1 MGNHEIQ
8 ITEASVDL
16 DYNEILENIEDT
28 IAARVSDQI
37 ADEAW
42 DAVEYQVHEAVSEHE
57 QEYDHDAIGNSNDGV
72 ASGVQDLLLEYKN
85 TPKPCGIG
93 IAFEQAVWKA
103 ICRLDN
109 PDVEDE
115 WASAAR
121 EYLLDR
127 VNKDTP
133 SEAWVAAAKG
143 VMAESNIRAIVALE
157 MRRVMKRILSE
168 MNVSLEAA
176 QKDGSIVLVEASEGQ
191 TLEEWQ
197 KEMAELRKRARESG
211 AEVAVAPGD

>member
-1 MGNHEIQ
+1 MSNHEIE

-16 DYNEILENIEDT
+16 DYNDILENIEDT

-37 ADEAW
+37 GDEAW
-42 DAVEYQVHEAVSEHE
+42 DAVEYQVNEAISEHE
-57 QEYDHDAIGNSNDGV
+57 QEHDHDSQG
-72 ASGVQDLLLEYKN
+72 ASGVEDQVYELLLQYKSGV
-85 TPKPCGIG
+85 KPCRVGKV
-93 IAFEQAVWKA
+93 FEQAVWKA

-109 PDVEDE
+109 PNVADE
-115 WASAAR
+115 VWAAAAK
-121 EYLLDR
+121 EYLLS
-127 VNKDTP
+127 VAAKDAS

-143 VMAESNIRAIVALE
+143 AVTESNVRAIVILE
-157 MRRVMKRILSE
+157 MRRAMKGILSE

-176 QKDGSIVLVEASEGQ
+176 QEDGSIVLVESREGQ

-211 AEVAVAPGD
+211 AEIAVAPGD

>member
-1 MGNHEIQ
+1 MGNHVVEIE
-8 ITEASVDL
+8 TASVDL

-37 ADEAW
+37 TNEAW
-42 DAVEYQVHEAVSEHE
+42 DAVEYQVSEAVSEHE
-57 QEYDHDAIGNSNDGV
+57 QEYAHDDIGNSNDGV
-72 ASGVQDLLLEYKN
+72 TSGVQELLLDYRRQG
-85 TPKPCGIG
+85 TPGGVG

-109 PDVEDE
+109 PKCDDE

-127 VNKDTP
+127 VNNDASP
-133 SEAWVAAAKG
+133 SWSVRTVVREELATILLSFAKA
-143 VMAESNIRAIVALE
+143 VD
-157 MRRVMKRILSE
+157 
-168 MNVSLEAA
+168 A
-176 QKDGSIVLVEASEGQ
+176 QL
-191 TLEEWQ
+191 
-197 KEMAELRKRARESG
+197 G

>member
-1 MGNHEIQ
+1 MSNHEIQ

-28 IAARVSDQI
+28 IAERISAQI
-37 ADEAW
+37 TDEAW
-42 DAVEYQVHEAVSEHE
+42 DAVEYSVSDAISDSRCDHES
-57 QEYDHDAIGNSNDGV
+57 EYDHNDIGNGNDGV
-72 ASGVQDLLLEYKN
+72 TSGVQELLLEYKN
-85 TPKPCGIG
+85 TPKPCEIG

-127 VNKDTP
+127 VNND
-133 SEAWVAAAKG
+133 AAPT
-143 VMAESNIRAIVALE
+143 
-157 MRRVMKRILSE
+157 
-168 MNVSLEAA
+168 
-176 QKDGSIVLVEASEGQ
+176 GSIPIGVQEKFVRTVVQ
-191 TLEEWQ
+191 D
-197 KEMAELRKRARESG
+197 ELSTILLSFAKAVDARLG

>member
-1 MGNHEIQ
+1 MGNHVVEIE
-8 ITEASVDL
+8 IASVDL

-28 IAARVSDQI
+28 IASRVSDQI

-42 DAVEYQVHEAVSEHE
+42 DAVEYSVHEAVSEHE
-57 QEYDHDAIGNSNDGV
+57 QEYAHDDIGNSNDGV
-72 ASGVQDLLLEYKN
+72 TSGVQELLLEYKN
-85 TPKPCGIG
+85 TPNPCGIG

-109 PDVEDE
+109 PKCDDE

-127 VNKDTP
+127 VNNDASP
-133 SEAWVAAAKG
+133 SWSVRTVVREELATILLSFAKA
-143 VMAESNIRAIVALE
+143 VD
-157 MRRVMKRILSE
+157 
-168 MNVSLEAA
+168 A
-176 QKDGSIVLVEASEGQ
+176 QL
-191 TLEEWQ
+191 
-197 KEMAELRKRARESG
+197 G

>member
-1 MGNHEIQ
+1 MGNHVVEIE
-8 ITEASVDL
+8 TASVDL

-42 DAVEYQVHEAVSEHE
+42 DAVEYSVHEAVSEHE
-57 QEYDHDAIGNSNDGV
+57 QEYDHDDIGNSNDGV
-72 ASGVQDLLLEYKN
+72 TSGVQELLLDYRRQV
-85 TPKPCGIG
+85 TPCGVG

-109 PDVEDE
+109 PKCDDE

-127 VNKDTP
+127 VNNDASP
-133 SEAWVAAAKG
+133 SWSVRTVVREELATILLSFAKA
-143 VMAESNIRAIVALE
+143 VD
-157 MRRVMKRILSE
+157 
-168 MNVSLEAA
+168 A
-176 QKDGSIVLVEASEGQ
+176 QL
-191 TLEEWQ
+191 
-197 KEMAELRKRARESG
+197 G

>member
-1 MGNHEIQ
+1 METQ
-8 ITEASVDL
+8 VTVEFD
-16 DYNEILENIEDT
+16 DYDVWGAVEDT
-28 IAARVSDQI
+28 VR
-37 ADEAW
+37 DEITSFI
-42 DAVEYQVHEAVSEHE
+42 DEHL

-72 ASGVQDLLLEYKN
+72 ASGVQELLLEYKN

-109 PDVEDE
+109 PNVEDE

-127 VNKDTP
+127 VNNDAPPTEYGYVRVP
-133 SEAWVAAAKG
+133 AFVREELATVLLSFAKA
-143 VMAESNIRAIVALE
+143 VD
-157 MRRVMKRILSE
+157 
-168 MNVSLEAA
+168 A
-176 QKDGSIVLVEASEGQ
+176 QL
-191 TLEEWQ
+191 
-197 KEMAELRKRARESG
+197 G

>member
-1 MGNHEIQ
+1 METQ
-8 ITEASVDL
+8 VTVEFD
-16 DYNEILENIEDT
+16 DYDVWGAVEDT
-28 IAARVSDQI
+28 VR
-37 ADEAW
+37 DEITSFI
-42 DAVEYQVHEAVSEHE
+42 DEHL

-72 ASGVQDLLLEYKN
+72 ASGVQELLLEYKN

-109 PDVEDE
+109 PKCDDE

-127 VNKDTP
+127 VNNDASP
-133 SEAWVAAAKG
+133 SWSVRTVVREELATVLLSFAKA
-143 VMAESNIRAIVALE
+143 VD
-157 MRRVMKRILSE
+157 
-168 MNVSLEAA
+168 A
-176 QKDGSIVLVEASEGQ
+176 QL
-191 TLEEWQ
+191 
-197 KEMAELRKRARESG
+197 G

>member
-1 MGNHEIQ
+1 MGNHVVEIE
-8 ITEASVDL
+8 TASVDL
-16 DYNEILENIEDT
+16 DYEEILENIEDT
-28 IAARVSDQI
+28 ITARVSDMI
-37 ADEAW
+37 GDEAW
-42 DAVEYQVHEAVSEHE
+42 DAVEYQVDEAIRDELRDFDPDVGVTSAV
-57 QEYDHDAIGNSNDGV
+57 QE
-72 ASGVQDLLLEYKN
+72 LLLEYKN

>member
-1 MGNHEIQ
+1 MGNHVVEIE
-8 ITEASVDL
+8 IASVDL

-37 ADEAW
+37 TDEAW
-42 DAVEYQVHEAVSEHE
+42 DAVEYQVSEAVSEHE
-57 QEYDHDAIGNSNDGV
+57 QEYDHDASGEDWDDVV
-72 ASGVQDLLLEYKN
+72 ASGVLELLLGYKN
-85 TPKPCGIG
+85 EVTPCGVG

-109 PDVEDE
+109 PKCDDE

-127 VNKDTP
+127 VSNDAAP
-133 SEAWVAAAKG
+133 SWSVRTVVREELATILLSFAKA
-143 VMAESNIRAIVALE
+143 VD
-157 MRRVMKRILSE
+157 
-168 MNVSLEAA
+168 A
-176 QKDGSIVLVEASEGQ
+176 QL
-191 TLEEWQ
+191 
-197 KEMAELRKRARESG
+197 G

>member
-1 MGNHEIQ
+1 MGNHVVEIE
-8 ITEASVDL
+8 TASVDL

-28 IAARVSDQI
+28 IASRVSDQI

-42 DAVEYQVHEAVSEHE
+42 DAVEYSVAEAISEHE
-57 QEYDHDAIGNSNDGV
+57 QEYAHDDIGDSNDGV
-72 ASGVQDLLLEYKN
+72 TSGVQELLLDYRRQV
-85 TPKPCGIG
+85 TPCGVG

-115 WASAAR
+115 WASAAK

-127 VNKDTP
+127 VNNDASP
-133 SEAWVAAAKG
+133 SWSVRTVVREELATVLLSFAKA
-143 VMAESNIRAIVALE
+143 VD
-157 MRRVMKRILSE
+157 
-168 MNVSLEAA
+168 A
-176 QKDGSIVLVEASEGQ
+176 QL
-191 TLEEWQ
+191 
-197 KEMAELRKRARESG
+197 G

>member
-1 MGNHEIQ
+1 MGNHVVEIE
-8 ITEASVDL
+8 TASVDL

-28 IAARVSDQI
+28 IASRVSDQI

-42 DAVEYQVHEAVSEHE
+42 DAVEYSVHEAVSEHE
-57 QEYDHDAIGNSNDGV
+57 QEYAHDDIGNSNDGV
-72 ASGVQDLLLEYKN
+72 TSGVQELLLDYRRQV
-85 TPKPCGIG
+85 TPCGVG

-109 PDVEDE
+109 PKCDDE

-127 VNKDTP
+127 VNNDASP
-133 SEAWVAAAKG
+133 SWSVRTVVREELATILLSFAKA
-143 VMAESNIRAIVALE
+143 VD
-157 MRRVMKRILSE
+157 
-168 MNVSLEAA
+168 A
-176 QKDGSIVLVEASEGQ
+176 QL
-191 TLEEWQ
+191 
-197 KEMAELRKRARESG
+197 G

>member
-1 MGNHEIQ
+1 MGNHVVEIE
-8 ITEASVDL
+8 TASVDL

-42 DAVEYQVHEAVSEHE
+42 DAVEYSVHEAVSEHE
-57 QEYDHDAIGNSNDGV
+57 QEYAHDDIGNSNDGV
-72 ASGVQDLLLEYKN
+72 TGGVQELLLDYRRQV
-85 TPKPCGIG
+85 TPCGVG

-109 PDVEDE
+109 PKCDDE
-115 WASAAR
+115 WASAAK

-127 VNKDTP
+127 VNNDASP
-133 SEAWVAAAKG
+133 SWSVRTVVREELATILLSFAKA
-143 VMAESNIRAIVALE
+143 VD
-157 MRRVMKRILSE
+157 
-168 MNVSLEAA
+168 A
-176 QKDGSIVLVEASEGQ
+176 QL
-191 TLEEWQ
+191 
-197 KEMAELRKRARESG
+197 G

>member
-1 MGNHEIQ
+1 MGNHVVEV
-8 ITEASVDL
+8 TEASVDL

-37 ADEAW
+37 TDEAW
-42 DAVEYQVHEAVSEHE
+42 DAVEYQVSESRSDHE
-57 QEYDHDAIGNSNDGV
+57 QEYDHDAIGNDNDGV
-72 ASGVQDLLLEYKN
+72 ASGVQELLLEYKN
-85 TPKPCGIG
+85 TPNPCGIG

-109 PDVEDE
+109 PNVEDE

-127 VNKDTP
+127 VNNDAPPT
-133 SEAWVAAAKG
+133 EYGYVR
-143 VMAESNIRAIVALE
+143 VRAIVREELATVL
-157 MRRVMKRILSE
+157 LSFAKA
-168 MNVSLEAA
+168 VDA
-176 QKDGSIVLVEASEGQ
+176 QL
-191 TLEEWQ
+191 
-197 KEMAELRKRARESG
+197 G

>member
-1 MGNHEIQ
+1 MGNHVVEIE
-8 ITEASVDL
+8 TASVDL

-28 IAARVSDQI
+28 ITARISDMI
-37 ADEAW
+37 GDEAW
-42 DAVEYQVHEAVSEHE
+42 DAVEYQVDEAINESRSDHE

-72 ASGVQDLLLEYKN
+72 TSGVQELLLDYRRQV
-85 TPKPCGIG
+85 TPCGVG

-109 PDVEDE
+109 PKCDDE

-127 VNKDTP
+127 VNNDAPPT
-133 SEAWVAAAKG
+133 EYGYVR
-143 VMAESNIRAIVALE
+143 VRAIVREELATVL
-157 MRRVMKRILSE
+157 LSFAKA
-168 MNVSLEAA
+168 VDA
-176 QKDGSIVLVEASEGQ
+176 QL
-191 TLEEWQ
+191 
-197 KEMAELRKRARESG
+197 G

>member
-1 MGNHEIQ
+1 MGNHVVEIE
-8 ITEASVDL
+8 IASVDL

-28 IAARVSDQI
+28 IASRVSDQI

-42 DAVEYQVHEAVSEHE
+42 DAVEYSVHEAVSEHE
-57 QEYDHDAIGNSNDGV
+57 QEYAHDDIGNSNDGV
-72 ASGVQDLLLEYKN
+72 TSGVQELLLDYRRQV
-85 TPKPCGIG
+85 TPCGVG

-109 PDVEDE
+109 PKCDDE

-127 VNKDTP
+127 VNNDASP
-133 SEAWVAAAKG
+133 SWSVRTVVREELATILLSFAKA
-143 VMAESNIRAIVALE
+143 VD
-157 MRRVMKRILSE
+157 
-168 MNVSLEAA
+168 A
-176 QKDGSIVLVEASEGQ
+176 QL
-191 TLEEWQ
+191 
-197 KEMAELRKRARESG
+197 G

>member
-1 MGNHEIQ
+1 MGNHVVEIE
-8 ITEASVDL
+8 TASVDL
-16 DYNEILENIEDT
+16 DYEEILENIEDT
-28 IAARVSDQI
+28 ITARVSDMI
-37 ADEAW
+37 GDEAW
-42 DAVEYQVHEAVSEHE
+42 DAVEYQVDEAIRDELRDFDPDVGVTSAV
-57 QEYDHDAIGNSNDGV
+57 QE
-72 ASGVQDLLLEYKN
+72 LLLEYKN

-93 IAFEQAVWKA
+93 IVFEQAVWKA

-109 PDVEDE
+109 PNVEDE

-127 VNKDTP
+127 VHKDTP

>member
-1 MGNHEIQ
+1 MGNHVVEV
-8 ITEASVDL
+8 TEASVDL

-28 IAARVSDQI
+28 IASRVSDQI

-42 DAVEYQVHEAVSEHE
+42 DAVEYSVHEAVSEHE
-57 QEYDHDAIGNSNDGV
+57 QEYAHDDIGNSNDGV
-72 ASGVQDLLLEYKN
+72 ASGVQELLLDYRRQV
-85 TPKPCGIG
+85 TPCGVG

-109 PDVEDE
+109 PKCDDE

-127 VNKDTP
+127 VNNDAPPT
-133 SEAWVAAAKG
+133 EYGYVR
-143 VMAESNIRAIVALE
+143 VRAIVREELAT
-157 MRRVMKRILSE
+157 ILLSFAKA
-168 MNVSLEAA
+168 VDA
-176 QKDGSIVLVEASEGQ
+176 QL
-191 TLEEWQ
+191 
-197 KEMAELRKRARESG
+197 G

>member
-1 MGNHEIQ
+1 METQ
-8 ITEASVDL
+8 VTVEFD
-16 DYNEILENIEDT
+16 DYDVWGAVEDT
-28 IAARVSDQI
+28 VR
-37 ADEAW
+37 DEITSFI
-42 DAVEYQVHEAVSEHE
+42 DEHL

-72 ASGVQDLLLEYKN
+72 ASGVQELLLEYKN

-109 PDVEDE
+109 PNVEDE

-127 VNKDTP
+127 VNNDAPPT
-133 SEAWVAAAKG
+133 EYGTEYGYVR
-143 VMAESNIRAIVALE
+143 VRAIVREELATVL
-157 MRRVMKRILSE
+157 LSFAKA
-168 MNVSLEAA
+168 VDA
-176 QKDGSIVLVEASEGQ
+176 QL
-191 TLEEWQ
+191 
-197 KEMAELRKRARESG
+197 G

>member
-1 MGNHEIQ
+1 MGNHVVEIE
-8 ITEASVDL
+8 TASVDL

-42 DAVEYQVHEAVSEHE
+42 DAVEYSVHEAVSEHE
-57 QEYDHDAIGNSNDGV
+57 QEYAHDDIGNSNDGV
-72 ASGVQDLLLEYKN
+72 TRGVQELLLDYRRQV
-85 TPKPCGIG
+85 TPCGVG

-109 PDVEDE
+109 PKCDDE

-127 VNKDTP
+127 VNNDASP
-133 SEAWVAAAKG
+133 SWSVRTVVREELATILLSFAKA
-143 VMAESNIRAIVALE
+143 VD
-157 MRRVMKRILSE
+157 
-168 MNVSLEAA
+168 A
-176 QKDGSIVLVEASEGQ
+176 QL
-191 TLEEWQ
+191 
-197 KEMAELRKRARESG
+197 G